1 MKRNLYEK
9 DKTSMHVEVMFIDTK
24 DMLVESKVQVNSN
37 AETEY
42 MKHKLTQTVET
53 IILKNVLK
61 SVSQNIIPML

>member
-1 MKRNLYEK
+1 
-9 DKTSMHVEVMFIDTK
+9 MHVEVMFIDTK